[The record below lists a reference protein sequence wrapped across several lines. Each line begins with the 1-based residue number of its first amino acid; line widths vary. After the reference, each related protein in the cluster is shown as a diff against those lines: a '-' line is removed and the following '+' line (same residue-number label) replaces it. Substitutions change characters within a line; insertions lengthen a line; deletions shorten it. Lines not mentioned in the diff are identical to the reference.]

1 MHSNED
7 PVQPKIKSEKDTA
20 RRLMILGKKKEKK
33 KSVISFMTFMPL
45 DGVAASPWAEFGQE
59 KNTNVSDVIV
69 SSGNPL

>member
-33 KSVISFMTFMPL
+33 
-45 DGVAASPWAEFGQE
+45 
-59 KNTNVSDVIV
+59 
-69 SSGNPL
+69 NPLLVL